1 MILEE
6 TSLPWFTFL
15 FRVTPSVQ
23 LHHLKQKHHRQ
34 YRVQTKP
41 KKNYHLKNS
50 SPYTDQV
57 VSDIFHF
64 NINPVLQRCWYSV
77 RIALSPDKHTYNS
90 VVRLSGNVQIRL
102 GCTCICTINPNGQP
116 ENPGDYIIIIAASL
130 CSRQHF
136 HCHIIIVI
144 IVFVSIC
151 ITFHPS
157 LLHAVFFIHFSLFF
171 I

>member
-1 MILEE
+1 M
-6 TSLPWFTFL
+6 
-15 FRVTPSVQ
+15 
-23 LHHLKQKHHRQ
+23 
-34 YRVQTKP
+34 
-41 KKNYHLKNS
+41 
-50 SPYTDQV
+50 
-57 VSDIFHF
+57 
-64 NINPVLQRCWYSV
+64 LQRCWYSV

-102 GCTCICTINPNGQP
+102 GCTCICTINPNCQP

-136 HCHIIIVI
+136 HCNIIIVI

-171 I
+171 FFFEKKSVWIIYNESYMKSVFNSFYLELRTIYVRQLVLGVCK

>member
-1 MILEE
+1 MFKQNRKKFTTLKIA
-6 TSLPWFTFL
+6 LP
-15 FRVTPSVQ
+15 TPI
-23 LHHLKQKHHRQ
+23 K
-34 YRVQTKP
+34 
-41 KKNYHLKNS
+41 
-50 SPYTDQV
+50 V

-136 HCHIIIVI
+136 HCNIIIVI

-157 LLHAVFFIHFSLFF
+157 LLHAVFFYSFLSFFF
-171 I
+171 IWLKIESFVFHSLVDQQESHLL

>member
-1 MILEE
+1 M
-6 TSLPWFTFL
+6 
-15 FRVTPSVQ
+15 
-23 LHHLKQKHHRQ
+23 
-34 YRVQTKP
+34 
-41 KKNYHLKNS
+41 
-50 SPYTDQV
+50 
-57 VSDIFHF
+57 
-64 NINPVLQRCWYSV
+64 LQRCWYSV

-136 HCHIIIVI
+136 HSNIIIVI
-144 IVFVSIC
+144 IVFVFIC

-157 LLHAVFFIHFSLFF
+157 LLRAVFFIHFSLFF
-171 I
+171 YLIKNWVICISFFSWSARITFIIKDSSSKFKM

>member
-1 MILEE
+1 M
-6 TSLPWFTFL
+6 
-15 FRVTPSVQ
+15 
-23 LHHLKQKHHRQ
+23 
-34 YRVQTKP
+34 
-41 KKNYHLKNS
+41 
-50 SPYTDQV
+50 
-57 VSDIFHF
+57 
-64 NINPVLQRCWYSV
+64 LQRCWYSV

-102 GCTCICTINPNGQP
+102 GCTCICTINPNCQP

-136 HCHIIIVI
+136 HCNTIIVI

-157 LLHAVFFIHFSLFF
+157 LLHAVFFIHFSLSFYLIKNWVICISFF
-171 I
+171 SWSARITFIIKDSSSKFKM